1 VYVRESCLAELVA
14 RVNEK
19 ELRKKKLRKE
29 MQCSPGNK
37 GMRDNV
43 ELKECDQSD
52 LLARHKALGRRLKRA
67 EKHLTSVQPLHSTII
82 QNKVRQRVKLLKI
95 EIEAL
100 EQELRASQI
109 IQGFADHPK
118 TVTATP
124 QEPDI
129 ERKETHELEKIN
141 KVMRKQMLRQSL
153 EADSGWQSQ
162 SLAMHTSEG
171 KNMITAR
178 NVILGQRSIERV
190 LGEKKVIKA
199 HMNQRMSWFDEK
211 TVKWVFE
218 SQRRKEPQ
226 LPENDLLFPKDEE
239 QQPVSNDQRDEDR
252 EGVPN
257 HRDSLFNRVSMQ
269 QLLEKC
275 RCDNYAEAFEN
286 AGHDDAAKIL
296 EASEEERHDIA
307 KSIGMKPGH
316 IARLKHTIN
325 TILQEQR
332 NSTLDR
338 QHCKSGQ
345 VVAPR

>member
-1 VYVRESCLAELVA
+1 MSVYVRESCLAELVA

-190 LGEKKVIKA
+190 LGEKK
-199 HMNQRMSWFDEK
+199 
-211 TVKWVFE
+211 
-218 SQRRKEPQ
+218 RRKEPQ